1 MLFLGAP
8 AFGLNKNPAAK
19 PKEGN
24 LAVWQLYEQIR
35 DVAKEKHC
43 DVLSL
48 YNLTVQAS
56 SEDGEMFGLRV
67 TLVEAMMVINWLS
80 KLETS

>member
-1 MLFLGAP
+1 M
-8 AFGLNKNPAAK
+8 
-19 PKEGN
+19 
-24 LAVWQLYEQIR
+24 
-35 DVAKEKHC
+35 AKEKHC

-56 SEDGEMFGLRV
+56 SENGEMFGLRV

-80 KLETS
+80 KLEAS